1 MKLVL
6 VAEQSGENAE
16 YIKAATMA
24 GWELVAEVDYR
35 QLETA
40 ITEARADAVLLVS
53 RHVDDALLHAL
64 RVINVV
70 NPMPI
75 VLFTGDS
82 LQHSIRAAVSAG
94 VSTYVVDCTDIKRL
108 GNLLEVAVVRFAETQ
123 QLKKELFKAKA
134 TLAERGTVEKAKGI
148 IMRQRQVSEN
158 AAYQLLRKLA
168 MDRNRRIGEV
178 ADEVIAAAEV
188 LT

>member
-6 VAEQSGENAE
+6 VAERCGENAE
-16 YIKAATMA
+16 YITAATTA
-24 GWELVAEVDYR
+24 GWELKAEVGFR
-35 QLETA
+35 QLEAA
-40 ITEARADAVLLVS
+40 ISGTRADAVVLVS
-53 RHVDDALLHAL
+53 PHVDDAVLHAL
-64 RVINVV
+64 RVINTV
-70 NPMPI
+70 NPMPV
-75 VLFTGDS
+75 VLFTGDA
-82 LQHSIRAAVSAG
+82 LQQSIRAAVSAG
-94 VSTYVVDCTDIKRL
+94 VSTYAVDCTDINRL
-108 GNLLEVAVVRFAETQ
+108 GSLLEVAVIRFAETQ
-123 QLKKELFKAKA
+123 QLKKELHKAKA

-188 LT
+188 LI

>member
-35 QLETA
+35 QLETV
-40 ITEARADAVLLVS
+40 ITGAMADAVVLVS
-53 RHVDDALLHAL
+53 RHVGEDVLRAL
-64 RVINVV
+64 RVINTI
-70 NPMPI
+70 NPMPV

-82 LQHSIRAAVSAG
+82 LQHSIRTAVSAG
-94 VSTYVVDCTDIKRL
+94 VSTYVVDCSDIKRL

-123 QLKKELFKAKA
+123 QLKKELHKAKA
-134 TLAERGTVEKAKGI
+134 SLAERGTVEKAKGI

-188 LT
+188 LI